1 MDHLDMCIPLKP
13 DTHSGR
19 KRGSANYRNGQP
31 GGRGH
36 RLSRMPPY
44 QARIVLD
51 PSYPDGTP
59 QKLLDVSR
67 ITALGW
73 QAQTP
78 LPEWLKKTYDWF
90 RRSPGLGSREAT
102 PFG

>member
-1 MDHLDMCIPLKP
+1 MCVFRSNRAPIL
-13 DTHSGR
+13 GE
-19 KRGSANYRNGQP
+19 
-31 GGRGH
+31 GGGLQIIELA
-36 RLSRMPPY
+36 RLVAEVIGY

-59 QKLLDVSR
+59 QKLLDASR

-90 RRSPGLGSREAT
+90 RRSHGLVSREAT